1 MQSNLIT
8 WLVTVILLSLLN
20 GVVILSLLT
29 VAVLIFIYM
38 YNAVRNDKQRREQD
52 RRLNDYLKD
61 TGQLN

>member
-8 WLVTVILLSLLN
+8 WLVTVILVTLLS
-20 GVVILSLLT
+20 GAVIFSLLT

-52 RRLNDYLKD
+52 RRLNDYLKE